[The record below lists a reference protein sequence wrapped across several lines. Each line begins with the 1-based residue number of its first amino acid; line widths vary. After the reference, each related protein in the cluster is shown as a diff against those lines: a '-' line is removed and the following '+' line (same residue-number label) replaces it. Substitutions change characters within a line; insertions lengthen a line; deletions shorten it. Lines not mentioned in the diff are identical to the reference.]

1 MANLTLAAIEKM
13 KALLL
18 QPGGLNEKLH
28 EIALRDAVD
37 PQEFDEQTVLVRHF
51 AADASDA
58 NTDLPYPQVFLYCNR
73 IENRL
78 EAKFA
83 EFSGRVFL
91 TAEVRA
97 SEETLELLDGQAAR
111 LAEAV
116 VDSLA
121 PYRGKWTEN
130 AAFDGRF
137 ETKFEGARVGGRSF
151 IQSARIEIELLAHA

>member
-1 MANLTLAAIEKM
+1 VANLTLAAIEKM

-18 QPGGLNEKLH
+18 QPGGLNDKVYA
-28 EIALRDAVD
+28 IAMRDQVE
-37 PQEFDEQTVLVRHF
+37 PREFSEQTVLVRHF
-51 AADASDA
+51 AAEASDA
-58 NTDLPYPQVFLYCNR
+58 NTDLPYPQVLLYCNR

-83 EFSGRVFL
+83 QFSGRIFL

-97 SEETLELLDGQAAR
+97 SEETLELLDGQTAR

-116 VDSLA
+116 VDSLT
-121 PYRGKWTEN
+121 PFRGKWTEN

-137 ETKFEGARVGGRSF
+137 ETMFDGARVGGRNF

>member
-1 MANLTLAAIEKM
+1 VANLTLAAIEKM

-18 QPGGLNEKLH
+18 QPGGLNDKLY
-28 EIALRDAVD
+28 EIARRDQVE
-37 PQEFDEQTVLVRHF
+37 PREFDQQTVLVRHF

-97 SEETLELLDGQAAR
+97 SEETLDCWGQAA
-111 LAEAV
+111 
-116 VDSLA
+116 
-121 PYRGKWTEN
+121 P
-130 AAFDGRF
+130 
-137 ETKFEGARVGGRSF
+137 
-151 IQSARIEIELLAHA
+151 